1 MQLMNEH
8 IDRVCAES
16 EVWNDLLRLDGADIL
31 ELGCGAA
38 DLTRQIA
45 TSGTGCR
52 VTAMEVDEIQHA
64 KNLQIT
70 DLPNVRFVAG
80 GAEAIPAEDDS
91 VDIVLMFK
99 SLHHVPLAQLDR
111 AMDEIRRVLRPG
123 GHAYISEPIF
133 AGDFNDILRQ
143 FHDEEAVRKAAFA
156 TVKRAVEDGRFTLV
170 TERFFLSPMH
180 FADFAAFEA
189 KVIGATHS
197 QHQLSSAVYA
207 SVRRDFHRAM
217 GEDGA
222 HFLMPMRV
230 DLLKVVK

>member
-38 DLTRQIA
+38 ELTRQIA
-45 TSGTGCR
+45 ASEADCR

-80 GAEAIPAEDDS
+80 GAEAIPVKDDS

-99 SLHHVPLAQLDR
+99 SLHHVPLEQLDR

-123 GHAYISEPIF
+123 GHAYISEPVF

-143 FHDEEAVRKAAFA
+143 FHDEKVVRKAAFA
-156 TVKRAVEDGRFTLV
+156 AVKRAVECGRFTLV

-189 KVIGATHS
+189 KVIGVTHS
-197 QHQLSSAVYA
+197 QHQLSEDVYA
-207 SVRRDFHRAM
+207 SVRRDFQRAM
-217 GEDGA
+217 KADGA